1 MHMEFSKDKMFE
13 TVEKSLEFIKS
24 QDSENLRAIAEA
36 VALYDLKQ
44 AMLDVEAYEDLAI
57 FYSLEQKHGTFINI

>member
-13 TVEKSLEFIKS
+13 TIEQSLEFIKS
-24 QDSENLRAIAEA
+24 QDSENLRAVAEA
-36 VALYDLKQ
+36 IALYDLKQ

-57 FYSLEQKHGTFINI
+57 FYGLEQKHGTFINI